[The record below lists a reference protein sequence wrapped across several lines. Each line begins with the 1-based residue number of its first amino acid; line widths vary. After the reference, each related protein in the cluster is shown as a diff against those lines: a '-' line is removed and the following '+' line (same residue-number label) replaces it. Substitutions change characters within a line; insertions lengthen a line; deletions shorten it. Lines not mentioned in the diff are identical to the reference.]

1 MVIHA
6 VMGVCMIPC
15 GEYWNEKRVGLW
27 LEIWEI
33 LTFKKQTGGRRPYE
47 RKQGVVR
54 GERGKQEC
62 VVKRH
67 FKREEVGWSVR
78 F

>member
-33 LTFKKQTGGRRPYE
+33 LTFKKQMGG
-47 RKQGVVR
+47 K
-54 GERGKQEC
+54 KTL
-62 VVKRH
+62 
-67 FKREEVGWSVR
+67 
-78 F
+78 